1 MHRGAWQATAH
12 GITQNRTRLSH
23 FHFQNNLLGKVIFQR
38 KYLLDTDQPQQS
50 RRRPRSFCFPSV
62 ASTSLGVGAAGGL
75 VASPCGCG
83 SLGHPESSPEQGCE
97 AVATAQ
103 PLPVRA
109 RPSHPA
115 LSGLAPAHLPWNP
128 APGSSLRGSEGAVG
142 RRGPRAAP
150 PPPSTFA
157 LCFLLP
163 SVPHLLLAAVR
174 LLAEVGRS
182 AGGQSPPA
190 PLSFP
195 LSGLR
200 SPAGRGSTLCSSIT
214 SSANPS
220 TSSRLPSLLL
230 GQGGPGRQP
239 PRLPTSLLPGVQAFP
254 PRLNP
259 TLAVASPQGALG
271 CLPVTSLFWGLAE
284 LYQRDFLPKAQQW
297 SCFKSSNTLK
307 GQGVQPEGLMMREA
321 SFPCTVYRPQPNVE
335 KPTGRSGS
343 NS

>member
-12 GITQNRTRLSH
+12 GITKNRTRLSH

-38 KYLLDTDQPQQS
+38 KRLLDTDQPQQS

-62 ASTSLGVGAAGGL
+62 ASTSLGVGAAGGG

-195 LSGLR
+195 LSGLS
-200 SPAGRGSTLCSSIT
+200 SPAGRGSTLLINNVLSKSVHVLPAPLSPPPSRRPRAPASPSSH
-214 SSANPS
+214 
-220 TSSRLPSLLL
+220 
-230 GQGGPGRQP
+230 
-239 PRLPTSLLPGVQAFP
+239 LPTPG
-254 PRLNP
+254 
-259 TLAVASPQGALG
+259 
-271 CLPVTSLFWGLAE
+271 
-284 LYQRDFLPKAQQW
+284 
-297 SCFKSSNTLK
+297 SS
-307 GQGVQPEGLMMREA
+307 
-321 SFPCTVYRPQPNVE
+321 SFPSPFESHARRCITA
-335 KPTGRSGS
+335 RSSWLLTCDIIILGACRVVPERFPA
-343 NS
+343 